1 MVIRKLFV
9 SALTA
14 LILLG
19 ISCAGTNSI
28 DSFYN
33 AHKDDN
39 QVLAVRVPEVM
50 LDLIAGISPEM
61 QGVIGSTKDVRFM
74 RFEGLSQPRIQTLYN
89 QMSTMTANSF
99 IEVYRKNDEI
109 KRNVISIREKRNT
122 VREILVYSNDQLNA
136 TFLYFNGE
144 FDPERVRAMAQNEQL
159 TDFSDGLI
167 QQFGWGGT
175 TE

>member
-61 QGVIGSTKDVRFM
+61 QGVIGSTRDVRFM

-167 QQFGWGGT
+167 QQFGGGGT

>member
-61 QGVIGSTKDVRFM
+61 QGVIGSTRDVRFM